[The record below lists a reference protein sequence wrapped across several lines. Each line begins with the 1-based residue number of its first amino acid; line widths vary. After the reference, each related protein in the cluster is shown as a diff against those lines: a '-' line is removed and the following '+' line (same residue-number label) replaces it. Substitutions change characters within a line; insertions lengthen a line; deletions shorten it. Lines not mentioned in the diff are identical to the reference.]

1 MLAFYKFLSKKLI
14 FLVFSLLYCL
24 GDDNTYYNNITYSV
38 LARDSQ
44 TGTIGGVATTGSYC
58 VGGWVLRGDVK
69 IGMSASQGASA
80 STILGDQM
88 IAQMNIGENP
98 DSIIKAIQEKD
109 QVL

>member
-1 MLAFYKFLSKKLI
+1 M
-14 FLVFSLLYCL
+14 
-24 GDDNTYYNNITYSV
+24 TYSV
-38 LARDSQ
+38 LARDPQ

-88 IAQMNIGENP
+88 LAQMNIGETP
-98 DSIIKAIQEKD
+98 DPSSRPFKKKIK
-109 QVL
+109 V